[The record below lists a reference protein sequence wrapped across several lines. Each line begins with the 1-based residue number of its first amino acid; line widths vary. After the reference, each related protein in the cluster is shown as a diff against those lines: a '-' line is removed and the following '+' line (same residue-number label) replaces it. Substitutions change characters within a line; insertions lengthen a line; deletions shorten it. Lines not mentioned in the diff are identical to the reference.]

1 MTSPIDG
8 VLARARLSHQPCT
21 EADVDAAEQRLAARA
36 AAPPPTVPARAGRHR
51 LSAWRALLSEPGP
64 PLDEVCAAQDLTV
77 VCEMFV
83 IHPDALDDL
92 KLFFARALP
101 EPAGARI
108 LGCMLHLTGRPES
121 ARFWWQYA
129 AGAGDAAATFCLGL
143 HHRALGEHPEAEWW
157 HTQAD
162 TLSAHGTTVAN
173 VDLTTTLRILRA
185 LRTGPLPVP
194 DLVHAV
200 LDYIPAA
207 LSYVDDDLDLPLP
220 DPDFADHITALTA
233 HAATTRSPRT
243 PPGRAP
249 APLPE
254 RPTHDRPTFFTTGWP
269 VNTGETWPPG
279 PSDRPWLD
287 L

>member
-233 HAATTRSPRT
+233 HAATTRSPAHHPAAPR
-243 PPGRAP
+243 PPYRNAPPTIVRRSSRRDGR
-249 APLPE
+249 
-254 RPTHDRPTFFTTGWP
+254 
-269 VNTGETWPPG
+269 
-279 PSDRPWLD
+279 
-287 L
+287 

>member
-1 MTSPIDG
+1 MTSPIDQ
-8 VLARARLSHQPCT
+8 VLARARLSHRPCT
-21 EADVDAAEQRLAARA
+21 RADVEAAEQRLAARVG
-36 AAPPPTVPARAGRHR
+36 APQPALASRPGHPLPA
-51 LSAWRALLSEPGP
+51 AWRALLSEPGP
-64 PLDEVCAAQDLTV
+64 PLDEVSAAQDLTV
-77 VCEMFV
+77 VCETFV

-101 EPAGARI
+101 EPAGARV
-108 LGCMLHLTGRPES
+108 LGCMLHLAGRPES

-143 HHRALGEHPEAEWW
+143 HHRALGEHPEADWW
-157 HTQAD
+157 HIQTD
-162 TLSAHGTTVAN
+162 TLSAHRASAGD

-194 DLVHAV
+194 DPVHAV

-220 DPDFADHITALTA
+220 DPDFADHITALTR
-233 HAATTRSPRT
+233 HAATARAPRT
-243 PPGRAP
+243 SLRRRP

-254 RPTHDRPTFFTTGWP
+254 RPLRARPTSFTTGRR
-269 VNTGETWPPG
+269 VGGEP
-279 PSDRPWLD
+279 
-287 L
+287 

>member
-1 MTSPIDG
+1 MTSPIDQ
-8 VLARARLSHQPCT
+8 VLARARLSHPPCT
-21 EADVDAAEQRLAARA
+21 EADVQAAEQRLAARLGA
-36 AAPPPTVPARAGRHR
+36 ATPACGARPGRSRRA
-51 LSAWRALLSEPGP
+51 AWRALLSEPGP
-64 PLDEVCAAQDLTV
+64 RLDEVSAAQDLTV

-101 EPAGARI
+101 EPAGARV

-143 HHRALGEHPEAEWW
+143 HHRALGEHPEADWW
-157 HTQAD
+157 HIQTD
-162 TLSAHGTTVAN
+162 TLSAHRATAGDA
-173 VDLTTTLRILRA
+173 DPITTLRILRA

-220 DPDFADHITALTA
+220 DPDFTDHITA
-233 HAATTRSPRT
+233 
-243 PPGRAP
+243 
-249 APLPE
+249 
-254 RPTHDRPTFFTTGWP
+254 
-269 VNTGETWPPG
+269 
-279 PSDRPWLD
+279 
-287 L
+287 

>member
-1 MTSPIDG
+1 MTSPIDA
-8 VLARARLSHQPCT
+8 VLARARLTHRPCT
-21 EADVDAAEQRLAARA
+21 EAEVGAAEQRLAAWVG
-36 AAPPPTVPARAGRHR
+36 APPSRLAARPGRSRPAV
-51 LSAWRALLSEPGP
+51 WRALLSEPGP
-64 PLDEVCAAQDLTV
+64 PLDELSAAQDLTV

-92 KLFFARALP
+92 TLFFARALP
-101 EPAGARI
+101 EPAGARV

-143 HHRALGEHPEAEWW
+143 HHRALGEHPEADWW
-157 HTQAD
+157 HHQAD
-162 TLSAHGTTVAN
+162 TLGAHRTTAGD

-220 DPDFADHITALTA
+220 DPDFADHITALTT
-233 HAATTRSPRT
+233 HAATTTGSPRT

-249 APLPE
+249 VPLPE
-254 RPTHDRPTFFTTGWP
+254 RPTRDRPASCASGRC
-269 VNTGETWPPG
+269 VTGEPWPRRPG
-279 PSDRPWLD
+279 GG
-287 L
+287 